1 LLGGVAVIVWIV
13 ACSYLFGDV
22 ADGCSDV
29 QVAQH
34 GQRWEVNDLCHFTG
48 TDDAHAKS
56 VVGHF

>member
-1 LLGGVAVIVWIV
+1 VIVWIV